1 MKKDIWKLIEEN
13 KNMIYKIAYSCSGQA
28 NIDDLFQVGC
38 IGIIHAYR
46 NYKEGYNTK
55 FSTYAYNYVLGE
67 ITNYLKN
74 DKLLKM
80 NGDNSKIYKL
90 YEKTKDYLTSHNG
103 YTPSKK
109 EISEFM
115 GVSEEIIDNAINN
128 HSELISIDAEVK
140 DDLYLHDVIGED
152 KSIEIDTKIDLSS
165 VIDNLN
171 KEDQELINYR
181 YYQDFTQSETAR
193 LMGMSQVQVSRREN
207 KILSKIKSE
216 ITM

>member
-13 KNMIYKIAYSCSGQA
+13 KNLIYKIAHSYSGCA
-28 NIDDLFQVGC
+28 NMDDLFQVGC
-38 IGIIHAYR
+38 IGIINAYK
-46 NYKEGYNTK
+46 NYNDRYNTK
-55 FSTYAYNYVLGE
+55 FSTYAYNYILGE
-67 ITNYLKN
+67 ITNYLKS
-74 DKLLKM
+74 DRLLKM
-80 NGDNSKIYKL
+80 HGDNSKIYKL
-90 YEKTKDYLTSHNG
+90 YEKAKDYLTSHNG

-128 HSELISIDAEVK
+128 HSELISIDSEVK
-140 DDLYLHDVIGED
+140 DDLYLHDLIGED
-152 KSIEIDTKIDLSS
+152 NRNQIDTKIDLSN
-165 VIDNLN
+165 VIDTLN
-171 KEDQELINYR
+171 EQDKELINYR
-181 YYQDFTQSETAR
+181 YYQDFTQSETAS

>member
-1 MKKDIWKLIEEN
+1 MKKDIWKLINEN
-13 KNMIYKIAYSCSGQA
+13 KNMIYKIAYSYGGQA
-28 NIDDLFQVGC
+28 NVEDLFQVGC
-38 IGIIHAYR
+38 IGIINAYK

-90 YEKTKDYLTSHNG
+90 YEKAKDYLTSSKG
-103 YTPSKK
+103 YIPSKK

-115 GVSEEIIDNAINN
+115 GISEELIDNAINN
-128 HSELISIDAEVK
+128 HQELMSIDQEIK
-140 DDLYLHDVIGED
+140 DNLYLHDVIGED
-152 KSIEIDTKIDLSS
+152 KSNEIDTKIDLSDI
-165 VIDNLN
+165 IDNLN

-181 YYQDFTQSETAR
+181 YYQDFTQSETAS
-193 LMGMSQVQVSRREN
+193 LMGMSQVQVSRRET
-207 KILSKIKSE
+207 KILSRIKNE
-216 ITM
+216 MLV

>member
-13 KNMIYKIAYSCSGQA
+13 KNMIYKIAYSYNGQA

-38 IGIIHAYR
+38 IGIINAYR

-90 YEKTKDYLTSHNG
+90 YEKAKDYLTSHNG

-128 HSELISIDAEVK
+128 HSELISIDSEVK

-207 KILSKIKSE
+207 KILSKMKNE
-216 ITM
+216 MLV

>member
-1 MKKDIWKLIEEN
+1 MKKDIWKLIDEN
-13 KNMIYKIAYSCSGQA
+13 KNMIYKIAYSYNGQA
-28 NIDDLFQVGC
+28 SIEDLFQVGC
-38 IGIIHAYR
+38 IGIINAYK

-90 YEKTKDYLTSHNG
+90 YEKSKDYLTSLNG
-103 YTPSKK
+103 NTPSKK
-109 EISEFM
+109 EISQFM
-115 GVSEEIIDNAINN
+115 GISEELIDNAINN
-128 HSELISIDAEVK
+128 HQELISIDAEVK

-152 KSIEIDTKIDLSS
+152 KSIEIDTKIDLSNA
-165 VIDNLN
+165 INNLN
-171 KEDQELINYR
+171 EIDQELINYR
-181 YYQDFTQSETAR
+181 YYQDFTQSETAH

-207 KILSKIKSE
+207 KILSKMKSE
-216 ITM
+216 MLV

>member
-90 YEKTKDYLTSHNG
+90 YEKAKDYLTSHNG

-128 HSELISIDAEVK
+128 HSELISIDSEVK
-140 DDLYLHDVIGED
+140 DDLYLHDLIGED
-152 KSIEIDTKIDLSS
+152 NRNQIDTKIDLSS

-181 YYQDFTQSETAR
+181 YYQDFTQSETAS

>member
-13 KNMIYKIAYSCSGQA
+13 KNMIYKIAYSYNGQA

-38 IGIIHAYR
+38 IGIINAYR

-90 YEKTKDYLTSHNG
+90 YEKTY
-103 YTPSKK
+103 
-109 EISEFM
+109 
-115 GVSEEIIDNAINN
+115 
-128 HSELISIDAEVK
+128 
-140 DDLYLHDVIGED
+140 
-152 KSIEIDTKIDLSS
+152 
-165 VIDNLN
+165 
-171 KEDQELINYR
+171 
-181 YYQDFTQSETAR
+181 
-193 LMGMSQVQVSRREN
+193 
-207 KILSKIKSE
+207 
-216 ITM
+216 

>member
-1 MKKDIWKLIEEN
+1 MKKDIWKLINEN
-13 KNMIYKIAYSCSGQA
+13 KNMIYKIAYSYSGQA
-28 NIDDLFQVGC
+28 NIEDLFQVGC
-38 IGIIHAYR
+38 IGIINAYK

-55 FSTYAYNYVLGE
+55 FSTYAYSYVLGE
-67 ITNYLKN
+67 ITNYLRN

-90 YEKTKDYLTSHNG
+90 YEKTKDYLTSYNG

-128 HSELISIDAEVK
+128 HQELISIDSEVK
-140 DDLYLHDVIGED
+140 DNLYLHDLIGED
-152 KSIEIDTKIDLSS
+152 NVNEIDTKIDLKD
-165 VIDNLN
+165 IINNLAE
-171 KEDQELINYR
+171 EDRNLINYR
-181 YYQDFTQSETAR
+181 YYQDFTQSETAN

-207 KILSKIKSE
+207 KILSKMKSE

>member
-1 MKKDIWKLIEEN
+1 MKKDIWKLINEN
-13 KNMIYKIAYSCSGQA
+13 KNMIYKIAYSYSGQA
-28 NIDDLFQVGC
+28 NIEDLFQVGC
-38 IGIIHAYR
+38 IGIINAYK

-55 FSTYAYNYVLGE
+55 FSTYAYSYVLGE
-67 ITNYLKN
+67 ITNYLRN

-90 YEKTKDYLTSHNG
+90 YEKSKDYLTSYNG

-128 HSELISIDAEVK
+128 HQELISIDSEVK
-140 DDLYLHDVIGED
+140 DNLYLHDLIGED
-152 KSIEIDTKIDLSS
+152 NVNEIDTKIDLKD
-165 VIDNLN
+165 IINNLAE
-171 KEDQELINYR
+171 EDRNLINYR
-181 YYQDFTQSETAR
+181 YYQDFTQSETAN

-207 KILSKIKSE
+207 KILSKMKSE

>member
-1 MKKDIWKLIEEN
+1 MKKDIWKLIDEN
-13 KNMIYKIAYSCSGQA
+13 KNMIYKIAYSYNGQA
-28 NIDDLFQVGC
+28 SIDDLFQVGC
-38 IGIIHAYR
+38 IGIINAYK

-90 YEKTKDYLTSHNG
+90 YEKAKDYLTSSKGHA
-103 YTPSKK
+103 PSKK

-115 GVSEEIIDNAINN
+115 GVSEEVIDNAINN
-128 HSELISIDAEVK
+128 HQELISIDAEVK

-152 KSIEIDTKIDLSS
+152 KSYEIDTKIDLSDA
-165 VIDNLN
+165 INNLN
-171 KEDQELINYR
+171 KIDQEIINYR
-181 YYQDFTQSETAR
+181 YYQDYTQSETAS

-207 KILSKIKSE
+207 KILSKMKSE
-216 ITM
+216 MLI

>member
-38 IGIIHAYR
+38 IGIINAYR

-128 HSELISIDAEVK
+128 HSELVSIDAEVK

>member
-13 KNMIYKIAYSCSGQA
+13 KNMIYKIAYSYNGQA

-90 YEKTKDYLTSHNG
+90 YEKAKDYLTSHNG

-165 VIDNLN
+165 VIDTLN
-171 KEDQELINYR
+171 EQDKELINYR
-181 YYQDFTQSETAR
+181 YYQDFTQSETAS

>member
-13 KNMIYKIAYSCSGQA
+13 KNMIYKIAYSYNGQA

-38 IGIIHAYR
+38 IGIINAYR

-90 YEKTKDYLTSHNG
+90 YEKAKDYLTSHNG

-128 HSELISIDAEVK
+128 HSELISIDSEVK
-140 DDLYLHDVIGED
+140 DDLYLHDLIGED
-152 KSIEIDTKIDLSS
+152 NRNQIDTKIDLSS

-181 YYQDFTQSETAR
+181 YYQDFTQSETAS

>member
-1 MKKDIWKLIEEN
+1 MKKDIWKLINEN
-13 KNMIYKIAYSCSGQA
+13 KNMIYKIAYSYSGQA
-28 NIDDLFQVGC
+28 NIEDLFQVGC
-38 IGIIHAYR
+38 IGIINAYK

-55 FSTYAYNYVLGE
+55 FSTYAYSYVLGE
-67 ITNYLKN
+67 ITNYLRN

-90 YEKTKDYLTSHNG
+90 YEKTKDYLTSYNG

-128 HSELISIDAEVK
+128 HQELISIDSEVK
-140 DDLYLHDVIGED
+140 DNLYLHDVIGED
-152 KSIEIDTKIDLSS
+152 NVNEIDTKIDLED
-165 VIDNLN
+165 IINNLAE
-171 KEDQELINYR
+171 EDRDLINYR
-181 YYQDFTQSETAR
+181 YYQDFTQSETAN

-207 KILSKIKSE
+207 KILSKMKSE

>member
-38 IGIIHAYR
+38 IGIINAYR

-128 HSELISIDAEVK
+128 HQELISIDAEVK